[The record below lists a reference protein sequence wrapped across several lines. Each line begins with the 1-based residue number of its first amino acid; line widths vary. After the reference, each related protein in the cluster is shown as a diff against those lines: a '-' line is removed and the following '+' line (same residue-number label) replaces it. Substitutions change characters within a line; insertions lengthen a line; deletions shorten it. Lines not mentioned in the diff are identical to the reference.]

1 MYPFL
6 LTTDSGCDLPLEYCE
21 QNDVTVLRMTYELDG
36 VARKDTMRVEDF
48 VELYEKMAQNAN
60 VHTSAINI
68 EEYLAFWR
76 HSLRV
81 YVSERHGHL
90 LLGRAIRRD
99 LPPV

>member
-60 VHTSAINI
+60 VHTLAVSSCSTSAWARPLIPI
-68 EEYLAFWR
+68 SIAITYLP
-76 HSLRV
+76 
-81 YVSERHGHL
+81 L
-90 LLGRAIRRD
+90 LLF
-99 LPPV
+99 VF